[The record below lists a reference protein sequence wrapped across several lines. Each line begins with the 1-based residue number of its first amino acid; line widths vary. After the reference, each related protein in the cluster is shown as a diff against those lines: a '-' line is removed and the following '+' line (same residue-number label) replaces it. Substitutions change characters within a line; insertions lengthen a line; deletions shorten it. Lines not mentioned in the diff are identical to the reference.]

1 VAINVPIISEF
12 QPSGLKK
19 AMAEFKRLKTT
30 SEKVAFGLKKAFLP
44 ATAALGGLA
53 AAAVPAIK
61 AASDLEEAQSK
72 VNVIFGEGA
81 EQVEA
86 FAETAAKSIGQSKQS
101 VLDAAGT
108 FGTFGKAAGLAG
120 PELAAFSNELTQLA
134 SDAGSFHNADPS
146 EVIEAMGAAL
156 RGEAEPMRRFGVLLN
171 DAVLKEE
178 ALALGIYDGNGAL
191 TSQQK
196 ILAAHQVIL
205 KQTTDAQGDFA
216 RTSDGLA
223 NGTRIAQAQFQDLTA
238 ELGSALLP
246 VILKLLPVVIGL
258 ADWMAENT
266 DLILILTGVVAGLS
280 GAIIVANVAMKAWAA
295 AQAIATAAQWLFNA
309 ALTANPIGLVVVA
322 IAALVA
328 GLVILY
334 KKVDWVRDLFNKF
347 LGPVKAV
354 GDAIGWL
361 AGKLG
366 LGSDEVEDFTR
377 TVDTARKEA
386 GDMYAPLKEMGDQ
399 SEDTAA
405 QMETLAEEV
414 NAVERELRELN
425 PALDRT
431 LRLLDVQ
438 DDIASLEQAFRH
450 WKDTLA
456 DSTANTWDQEEAQ
469 RELTRRIIETLKAH
483 ELLTLAFD
491 QQLKM
496 KIDTGDL
503 DAAYASAMR
512 VLDAF
517 QKVKAVSSGAAP
529 ASTYLP
535 GPGELDFR
543 TGAVQT
549 IDIRPTGTATRDFQ
563 SGNLQNITVN
573 VQTLEPT
580 PSVARAIVDSVRKAQ
595 RSGVTPG
602 IGRR

>member
-1 VAINVPIISEF
+1 MAINVPIISEF

-19 AMAEFKRLKTT
+19 AMAEFKRLETT
-30 SEKVAFGLKKAFLP
+30 SQKVAFGLKKAFLP

-81 EQVEA
+81 EQVET

-108 FGTFGKAAGLAG
+108 FGTFGKAAGMAG
-120 PELAAFSNELTQLA
+120 PELAAFSNEFTMLA
-134 SDAGSFHNADPS
+134 SDMASFNNATPE
-146 EVIEAMGAAL
+146 EVIQALGAGL
-156 RGEAEPMRRFGVLLN
+156 RGEAEPLRRYGVLLN
-171 DAVLKEE
+171 DAVLKQE
-178 ALALGIYDGNGAL
+178 AMALGIYDGTGAL
-191 TSQQK
+191 TDQQK
-196 ILAAHQVIL
+196 ILAAQQAIL

-280 GAIIVANVAMKAWAA
+280 GAIIVANVAMKAWAI
-295 AQAIATAAQWLFNA
+295 AQGIATAAQWAFNA
-309 ALTANPIGLVVVA
+309 ALTANPIGIVVVA
-322 IAALVA
+322 IAALAA

-334 KKVDWVRDLFNKF
+334 NKSEKVRAVLDAMFGV
-347 LGPVKAV
+347 LGKV
-354 GDAIGWL
+354 GDAIGWV

-366 LGSDEVEDFTR
+366 IGDEAVEDFTR
-377 TVDTARKEA
+377 TVDTARQEA

-431 LRLLDVQ
+431 LELLDVQ
-438 DDIASLEQAFRH
+438 DDIASLEEAFRD
-450 WKDTLA
+450 WKDTLS

-491 QQLKM
+491 EQLKM

-503 DAAYASAMR
+503 DAAYDSAMR

-517 QKVKAVSSGAAP
+517 EKVKAVSSGAAP
-529 ASTYLP
+529 APTYVP
-535 GPGELDFR
+535 GPDELDFI
-543 TGAVQT
+543 TGGVST
-549 IDIRPTGTATRDFQ
+549 VDIRPTGTVTRDTT
-563 SGNLQNITVN
+563 SGQIQNITVN

-580 PSVARAIVDSVRKAQ
+580 PSVGRAIVDSVRKAQ
-595 RSGVTPG
+595 RSGSAPG